1 MVPPLGAP
9 CDESAARLICKE
21 SGLAADFGFTLAN
34 VRTLS
39 SRNAVRAVLAVL
51 VALPLAGAAVL
62 LAHASGTHPSL
73 ALQLH
78 PPARADSARQA
89 ASATHAASRTPTA
102 AGTPTAPG
110 TRTAEA
116 RPAASAR
123 PTAPTVIG
131 GPAGIRVKG
140 AALANAST
148 GKILWSVG
156 LNTERPIGSIVK
168 VMTAL
173 VVIQAGDL
181 TREITVPKSVIAYLD
196 SQNGPS
202 TAGLIVGDRLT
213 ALELLEA
220 LLLPSGC
227 DAAYTLAQ
235 AYGPG
240 TGAFIAKMNAE
251 AQKLDLTD
259 TRFSNFDGMPWP
271 TEYSTWS
278 TPANLIT
285 LARYAMSYPVF
296 AAIVGQVSYS
306 LPAGDGHHGYFWQNT
321 NPLIG
326 AYRGA
331 IGIKT
336 GDTKA
341 AGNCLLFAATRNG
354 LTLIG
359 VTLGTP
365 GDDITV
371 TGKEA
376 TRVLNWGFSHF

>member
-1 MVPPLGAP
+1 M
-9 CDESAARLICKE
+9 
-21 SGLAADFGFTLAN
+21 
-34 VRTLS
+34 LS
-39 SRNAVRAVLAVL
+39 PRHAVRVLFAVVMALPVVGAAVL
-51 VALPLAGAAVL
+51 VA
-62 LAHASGTHPSL
+62 HASSTHPPV
-73 ALQLH
+73 ALQVRSLGQLGSVTQAA
-78 PPARADSARQA
+78 PPTQAAPLTQAAAGTRTVSAMQAVSARQA
-89 ASATHAASRTPTA
+89 TLAAA
-102 AGTPTAPG
+102 
-110 TRTAEA
+110 
-116 RPAASAR
+116 
-123 PTAPTVIG
+123 
-131 GPAGIRVKG
+131 GPAGIQVTG
-140 AALANAST
+140 AALADAAT
-148 GKILWSVG
+148 GQVLWSVG

-181 TREITVPKSVIAYLD
+181 NREITVPESVIAYLD

-251 AQKLDLTD
+251 ARRLGLTG
-259 TRFSNFDGMPWP
+259 TYFSNFDGMPWP
-271 TEYSTWS
+271 GEYSTWS

-285 LARYAMSYPVF
+285 LGRDAMSDPVF
-296 AAIVGQVSYS
+296 AAIAGQASYS
-306 LPAGDGHHGYFWQNT
+306 LPAGDGHHGYLWQNT

-326 AYRGA
+326 AYPGA
-331 IGIKT
+331 TGIKT
-336 GDTKA
+336 GDTQA
-341 AGNCLLFAATRNG
+341 AGNCLLFEATQGG

-371 TGKEA
+371 TGPVA
-376 TRVLNWGFSHF
+376 TQVLNWGFSHL